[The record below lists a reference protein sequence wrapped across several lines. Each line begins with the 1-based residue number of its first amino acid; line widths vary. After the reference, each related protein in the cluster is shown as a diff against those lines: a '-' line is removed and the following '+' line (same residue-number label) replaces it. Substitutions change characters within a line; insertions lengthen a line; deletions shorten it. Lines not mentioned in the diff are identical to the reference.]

1 MNNPRNTHQ
10 ILYAKNFYQHSGD
23 IIADMRKV
31 CQLDEPNWDFSSPYQ
46 ILKFMR
52 NQFKIWLDNN
62 PQISKESGEK
72 VAWDSNPIRAEIW
85 SILIS
90 YSVFIPMISK
100 YINGLPRYDVIKP
113 QYSATLSYN
122 DSTAVFSKKMSVQEC
137 VDAAKTILGRTNL
150 EILDI
155 IADDAARRFNYK
167 KAAKL
172 LKEFGEDVTAKELD
186 NELWDGYSQ
195 FIEEHL
201 DENGNL
207 PEKDYLMVTKHF
219 TVTMCPIFRPNTSF
233 NFDIQLNPIR
243 TEYISEDVVTLEN
256 IKELAMKCRNTCVD
270 QLRENGSID
279 KISKVANDLFST
291 DQTIWEEIPEHLTR
305 FDLEAH
311 IRNCI
316 DTDLSYWERF
326 GYNDQNYF
334 EGFSKWVGGDY
345 GVSGGGCF
353 TIYTFNENGHMKTML
368 VFDTLFE
375 CGADDKSL
383 WNGRIIDAPKY

>member
-62 PQISKESGEK
+62 PQIGKELGEK

-90 YSVFIPMISK
+90 YSVYIPMISK

-167 KAAKL
+167 KAAKF
-172 LKEFGEDVTAKELD
+172 LKEFGEEVTAQELD
-186 NELWDGYSQ
+186 DELWDGYSQ
-195 FIEEHL
+195 FIEEQL

-207 PEKDYLMVTKHF
+207 PERDYLMVTKHF

-233 NFDIQLNPIR
+233 NFDINLNPIK
-243 TEYISEDVVTLEN
+243 TEYISEDVVTVEN
-256 IKELAMKCRNTCVD
+256 IKELTMKSRNACVD

-279 KISKVANDLFST
+279 KISQVSNKLYEEKQN
-291 DQTIWEEIPEHLTR
+291 IWEVPEHLTTIN
-305 FDLEAH
+305 LESK
-311 IRNCI
+311 IRECI
-316 DTDLSYWERF
+316 DVDLDNWKRF
-326 GYNDQNYF
+326 GYDNKKYYESFKKWADGNY
-334 EGFSKWVGGDY
+334 GMTGT
-345 GVSGGGCF
+345 GCF
-353 TIYTFNENGHMKTML
+353 NVYTFNEDKHLKTI
-368 VFDTLFE
+368 VTFWTLFE
-375 CGADDKSL
+375 CSADDKSL